1 MNSADALEICPRC
14 GRQTLLT
21 YTFPDRREQ
30 DCINPNCE
38 LTRTL
43 RPEPVVKCS
52 FLLGHLETMV
62 VSQ

>member
-1 MNSADALEICPRC
+1 MNPALGLEECPRC
-14 GRQTLLT
+14 HHQSLLT

-30 DCINPNCE
+30 ECVQCE

-43 RPEPVVKCS
+43 RPLPVVKCS
-52 FLLGHLETMV
+52 FLLGDLSTMV